1 MPSVDS
7 LVCNLRHS
15 RTVASPVSEVVLVP
29 PRVGFRSG
37 SAVEDPP
44 AVQEVAGSIPGL
56 ETFPWRR
63 ERQPIL
69 ELVPGKSPG

>member
-56 ETFPWRR
+56 ET
-63 ERQPIL
+63 
-69 ELVPGKSPG
+69 SPGEGNGSPF